1 MHYFRIF
8 LRLIITVIFFSLLAG
23 CSQKTNLN
31 YKKTDNS
38 VVFDIGNAKLSI
50 NIFDKAIMQVRYT
63 LADSFS
69 TKKSLIIQDK
79 KWPQIPFE
87 VKGADNDS
95 DVIISTSKL
104 KAWVNRFTGAI
115 AFYNDKDSLL
125 IKEKAAG
132 IITPSSFEGYQT
144 NTIQQQFESLP
155 GEALYGLGQHQDRLL
170 DIKGYDLDFYQHNME
185 VYIPFLVSTKGY
197 GLLWN
202 NYSYT
207 KFGHPDSI
215 HAIPAE
221 NMFDKNGAQGGLS
234 VNLFKDS
241 SFSKTTNNSKSITDS
256 IAVTITDTSINAARF
271 TGSLL
276 ADKTGEYCFYSHSD
290 GTFKCWVN
298 DSLIINNWAPYANA
312 RDMGRINLEKGKKYK
327 ILVEWSRYSHQNSFN
342 LQWREPQDDKG

>member
-1 MHYFRIF
+1 MHHYFKGLPIC
-8 LRLIITVIFFSLLAG
+8 IIAISFSLFLG

-31 YKKTDNS
+31 YKKTANS

-50 NIFDKAIMQVRYT
+50 KLFDTAIMQVRYT

-69 TKKSLIIQDK
+69 TKRSLIIEDK
-79 KWPQIPFE
+79 KWTQIPFD
-87 VKGADNDS
+87 VTDAANDS

-125 IKEKAAG
+125 LKEKAG
-132 IITPSSFEGYQT
+132 GGKTITPTTFEDFKI
-144 NTIQQQFESLP
+144 NTIQQQFESSP

-170 DIKGYDLDFYQHNME
+170 NIKGYDLDFYQHNME

-215 HAIPAE
+215 HLIAAQQ
-221 NMFDKNGAQGGLS
+221 MFDKNGQQGGLS
-234 VNLFKDS
+234 VNLLADS
-241 SFSKTTNNSKSITDS
+241 SFSKAINNSKSITDS
-256 IAVTITDTSINAARF
+256 IAVTKTDTLINAARF

-276 ADKTGEYCFYSHSD
+276 ANKTGEYCFYSHAD

-312 RDMGRINLEKGKKYK
+312 RDMGRIN
-327 ILVEWSRYSHQNSFN
+327 
-342 LQWREPQDDKG
+342 